1 MKYVPLRVYSVF
13 SRGKGAVGAAEL
25 GDFLKQRDISCLAV
39 ADPFTMAGWESFRKE
54 ALERGMKPLLGTEI
68 RIQNIGAFMLFPI
81 TVKGYFSLV
90 SSFNQRLFSKLED
103 VLTVY
108 IPHRM
113 AANRVTSFV
122 NIHKQVAAEN
132 FYLGLEWNSS
142 RWIIDLSKKFNIPLV
157 WVQPM
162 KWVMNPE
169 KYAVASAVFNH
180 HPVSDILMGA
190 KSGELPLYGPI
201 SAQAITRRWGDAGRT
216 ATKNTFTLVS
226 RIAFDFSDISTG
238 ADSPQLLPASLS
250 TSQVSGKTTTPYTF
264 DPGNRLEE
272 GVNREMAQRTLTVA
286 ERERAFREL
295 NIIKE
300 QGFAVYFLIAA
311 EIGNF
316 CKKNNIY
323 FNLRGS
329 GVSSFILYLL
339 GLSRVNPIE
348 HDLLFERFVNSLRDD
363 LPDIDIDIDSSRR
376 AQVLKWVFEK
386 YDKKVVFVSTH
397 KFFKARSALYEVARA
412 YGFNAEDAHKMSK
425 ELPMFAS
432 PSTLEG
438 KGIGKM
444 AEVYRMAAL
453 LEGVYKE
460 YSLHLGGVLFSAREI
475 SKAFPIEKSPQGFEQ
490 VIWDKDTVERLRI
503 FKLDLLGVRGFDV
516 IAPVAMK
523 GGVDFHDPE
532 VWKNIQEGQTIGCF
546 QQESPLVRETLQ
558 KVRPRNLHELAV
570 TIAIIRPGPSQ
581 SGMKQSY
588 IERKPALHPALE
600 KIFPTTRG
608 NLIFEEQISVL
619 LHTVAGWNLERSE
632 KIRRDLKKGRG
643 EQYREEFFSKGKAN
657 GWKEIDLQAFWKL
670 ADDFS
675 RYAFNQG
682 HSVSYA
688 YSAYLSAWFKTRY
701 PVTFFCRVINAGGG
715 YYPMPFY
722 IEEAKRWG
730 VRILPPDI
738 NASALMFSEEKGAL
752 RTGLIFIKGVGMT
765 LASKIINSRG
775 MGYHSL
781 EDLLSRTTI
790 GERDLANLMAVSALS
805 SLGHNGFTQEEREK
819 NWKEYLGFVPSK

>member
-1 MKYVPLRVYSVF
+1 MKYVPLRIYSVF

-25 GDFLKQRDISCLAV
+25 GDFLKPRDVGCLAV
-39 ADPFTMAGWESFRKE
+39 TDPFGMVGWESFRHE
-54 ALERGMKPLLGTEI
+54 AAARGMKPLLGTEI
-68 RIQNIGAFMLFPI
+68 RIQNIGALILFPI
-81 TVKGYFSLV
+81 NVKGYFSLV
-90 SSFNQRLFSKLED
+90 SSFNQKIFSKLED
-103 VLTVY
+103 VVAIY
-108 IPHRM
+108 VPHRVT
-113 AANRVTSFV
+113 ANRVPSFM
-122 NIHKQVAAEN
+122 NIRKQIPPEN

-142 RWIIDLSKKFNIPLV
+142 RWIVDAAKKYNIPLV

-162 KWVMNPE
+162 KWVINPE
-169 KYAVASAVFNH
+169 KYAVVSAIFNH
-180 HPVSDILMGA
+180 HPVSDILTGA
-190 KSGELPLYGPI
+190 KSSELPLCGPM
-201 SAQAITRRWGDAGRT
+201 SAQAIVRRWNDAGRT
-216 ATKNTFTLVS
+216 AIKNTFTIAS
-226 RIAFDFSDISTG
+226 QIAFDFSDISAG
-238 ADSPQLLPASLS
+238 ADLPQLLPASLS
-250 TSQVSGKTTTPYTF
+250 AQDKTSASYSF
-264 DPGNRLEE
+264 DPGVRLEE
-272 GVNREMAQRTLTVA
+272 VVNREMAKRNLTVA

-300 QGFAVYFLIAA
+300 QGFAIYFLIAA

-316 CKKNNIY
+316 CKKSNIF

-339 GLSRVNPIE
+339 GLSRVNPIA

-376 AQVLKWVFEK
+376 AQVLKWIFEK

-397 KFFKARSALYEVARA
+397 KFFKARSALYEVARV

-425 ELPMFAS
+425 ELPMFVS
-432 PSTLEG
+432 PSVLQG
-438 KGIGKM
+438 KGTGKM
-444 AEVYRMAAL
+444 AEVYRMASL

-460 YSLHLGGVLFSAREI
+460 YSLHLGGVLFSAVEVN
-475 SKAFPIEKSPQGFEQ
+475 KAFPIEKSPHGFEQ
-490 VIWDKDTVERLRI
+490 IIWDKETVERLRI
-503 FKLDLLGVRGFDV
+503 FKLDILGVRGFDV
-516 IAPVAMK
+516 IAPVALKGGLK
-523 GGVDFHDPE
+523 GGVDFNDQE

-546 QQESPLVRETLQ
+546 QQESPLVRETLR

-570 TIAIIRPGPSQ
+570 TIAIIRPGPSE

-588 IERKPALHPALE
+588 IERRPPLHPILE
-600 KIFPTTRG
+600 KIFPRTRG

-643 EQYREEFFSKGKAN
+643 DQHKEEFFNKGKAN
-657 GWKEIDLQAFWKL
+657 GWKENDLQTFWKL

-715 YYPMPFY
+715 YYPLPFY

-730 VRILPPDI
+730 VKILPPDI
-738 NASALMFSEEKGAL
+738 NASAISFTEEKGAL
-752 RTGLIFIKGVGMT
+752 RVGLVFIKGVGIT
-765 LASKIINSRG
+765 LASKIIKHRG
-775 MGYHSL
+775 LGYHSL
-781 EDLLSRTTI
+781 EDFLSRTGV
-790 GERDLANLMAVSALS
+790 GERDLANLMAVSAFG
-805 SLGHNGFTQEEREK
+805 SLGHNGFTPEEREK
-819 NWKEYLGFVPSK
+819 NWKEYLGFTL

>member
-13 SRGKGAVGAAEL
+13 SRGKGAVGAGEL

-39 ADPFTMAGWESFRKE
+39 TDPFSMAGWEIFRKE

-68 RIQNIGAFMLFPI
+68 RIQNIGDFMFFPL

-90 SSFNQRLFSKLED
+90 SSFNQKIFSKLED
-103 VLTVY
+103 VITVY

-113 AANRVTSFV
+113 AANRVPSFM
-122 NIHKQVAAEN
+122 NIRQQSTAEN

-142 RWIIDLSKKFNIPLV
+142 RWIIDLSKKYNIPLV

-169 KYAVASAVFNH
+169 KYAVASAVFNL
-180 HPVSDILMGA
+180 HPVSDILLGA
-190 KSGELPLYGPI
+190 KSGEFPLYGPM
-201 SAQAITRRWGDAGRT
+201 SAQAITRRWGDASRT
-216 ATKNTFTLVS
+216 AMKNTFTLAS
-226 RIAFDFSDISTG
+226 RTTFDFSDISAGT
-238 ADSPQLLPASLS
+238 DSSRLLPASS
-250 TSQVSGKTTTPYTF
+250 YTF

-272 GVNREMAQRTLTVA
+272 VVDREMAKRNLTVT

-295 NIIKE
+295 NIIKK

-316 CKKNNIY
+316 CKESNIF

-438 KGIGKM
+438 KGAGKM

-460 YSLHLGGVLFSAREI
+460 YSLHLGGVLFSPGEVRK
-475 SKAFPIEKSPQGFEQ
+475 SFPIEKSPHGFEQ

-516 IAPVAMK
+516 IAPVALK

-532 VWKNIQEGQTIGCF
+532 VWKNIQEGRTIGCF
-546 QQESPLVRETLQ
+546 QQESPLVRETLL

-600 KIFPTTRG
+600 KIFPGTRG

-643 EQYREEFFSKGKAN
+643 EQYKEEFFSKGKAN
-657 GWKEIDLQAFWKL
+657 GWKETDLQTFWKL

-675 RYAFNQG
+675 QYAFNQG

-722 IEEAKRWG
+722 IEEAKKWG

-738 NASALMFSEEKGAL
+738 NTSAIGFSEEKGAL

-765 LASKIINSRG
+765 LASKIIKSRG

-781 EDLLSRTTI
+781 EDFLRRTGI
-790 GERDLANLMAVSALS
+790 GERDLASLMAVSVLS

-819 NWKEYLGFVPSK
+819 NWKEFLGFVP